1 MKKEHIIYK
10 ATNLIT
16 NEIYIGQTSNTLHN
30 RTVDHVYEA
39 FKRNRKDKFHS
50 ALREFGLKNF
60 KFEENMPKYVFV
72 SPRNTYIKDVGVV
85 LYGSAINGD
94 VNIGDMVSI
103 IDGSGKDIKAQIENI
118 EQEGKAVSV
127 GRKGSNIGILLKG
140 VKPKQIHGDNII
152 ICE

>member
-30 RTVDHVYEA
+30 RTVDHIYEA

-60 KFEENMPKYVFV
+60 KFEEIAKSNNYTNLCKLE
-72 SPRNTYIKDVGVV
+72 NKLIKE
-85 LYGSAINGD
+85 YK
-94 VNIGDMVSI
+94 SI
-103 IDGSGKDIKAQIENI
+103 DLGYNQLCRKDITNRLNKN
-118 EQEGKAVSV
+118 KKVT
-127 GRKGSNIGILLKG
+127 
-140 VKPKQIHGDNII
+140 KP
-152 ICE
+152 